1 MTPIESIYEIKAAVL
16 DLQKYLRFKDPI
28 VSKKA
33 RIKYEQLVDV
43 FFRDNKGSETT
54 KQRQECLNDQG
65 FFMKLM
71 DEAVEYYYLNLEG

>member
-1 MTPIESIYEIKAAVL
+1 MTPIESIYEIKEAVVNL
-16 DLQKYLRFKDPI
+16 ERYMLSKDSV

-43 FFRDNKGSETT
+43 FFRGNKCSETT
-54 KQRQECLNDQG
+54 KYRQECLNDHG

-71 DEAVEYYYLNLEG
+71 DEAVEYFYLDG

>member
-1 MTPIESIYEIKAAVL
+1 MTAIESIYEIKEAAVNL
-16 DLQKYLRFKDPI
+16 ERYLLSKDSV

-43 FFRDNKGSETT
+43 FFRGNKCSETT
-54 KQRQECLNDQG
+54 KYRQECLNNHG

-71 DEAVEYYYLNLEG
+71 DEAVEYYYFE